1 MNLINVQIENRE
13 DLGLVVSSRV
23 IAQGLG
29 KRHDHVIRDL
39 ENILQNSETPNL
51 GSHLISSSYKVQGQ
65 KREYKEY
72 LLTKKGFT
80 LYMFNIQGYN
90 DFKSAYIDKFDEMT
104 EKLKSNAPQLS
115 LKNQIYLEI
124 IGAET
129 EAETAFAVRRLEHE
143 VIKPLENKVEHQKEV
158 IVHMTDEVK
167 LQTQR
172 QFLNEIIKM
181 RGNKDDLIRK
191 RWAVLYEFYEKSK
204 GMRLNARLEAHNA
217 MKPAKKVK
225 SKLQFVDEVLNDIPT
240 LYRIAVKTFEADFKD
255 KLQHYLSVL

>member
-1 MNLINVQIENRE
+1 MDLINVQIENRE

-23 IAQGLG
+23 IAEGLG
-29 KRHDHVIRDL
+29 KRHD
-39 ENILQNSETPNL
+39 NILRDIDNILLETSNL
-51 GSHLISSSYKVQGQ
+51 SSHLISSSYKVQGQ

-90 DFKSAYIDKFDEMT
+90 DFKSAYIDKFEEMA
-104 EKLKSNAPQLS
+104 EKLKSNTPQLS

-158 IVHMTDEVK
+158 IVYMTDDVK

-204 GMRLNARLEAHNA
+204 GMRLNARLEAYNA
-217 MKPAKKVK
+217 TNPAKKIK
-225 SKLQFVDEVLNDIPT
+225 SKLQFVDEVLRDIPT
-240 LYRIAVKTFEADFKD
+240 LYKITVKTFEADFKD

>member
-1 MNLINVQIENRE
+1 MDLINAQIENRE
-13 DLGLVVSSRV
+13 GLGLVVSSRV
-23 IAQGLG
+23 IAQGLD

-65 KREYKEY
+65 NREYKEY

-104 EKLKSNAPQLS
+104 EKLKSNTSQLS

-158 IVHMTDEVK
+158 LFI
-167 LQTQR
+167 
-172 QFLNEIIKM
+172 
-181 RGNKDDLIRK
+181 
-191 RWAVLYEFYEKSK
+191 
-204 GMRLNARLEAHNA
+204 
-217 MKPAKKVK
+217 
-225 SKLQFVDEVLNDIPT
+225 
-240 LYRIAVKTFEADFKD
+240 
-255 KLQHYLSVL
+255 

>member
-1 MNLINVQIENRE
+1 MPRLFKNINVMELINVQIENRE
-13 DLGLVVSSRV
+13 DLGLVVSSKV

-29 KRHDHVIRDL
+29 KQHSHVIRDIEKIVS
-39 ENILQNSETPNL
+39 ENPNL
-51 GSHLISSSYKVQGQ
+51 DAHLISSSYKVQGQ
-65 KREYKEY
+65 NKTYKEY

-90 DFKSAYIDKFDEMT
+90 DFKSAYIDKFEEMA

-172 QFLNEIIKM
+172 QFLNEIIK
-181 RGNKDDLIRK
+181 
-191 RWAVLYEFYEKSK
+191 
-204 GMRLNARLEAHNA
+204 NAWEQRR
-217 MKPAKKVK
+217 
-225 SKLQFVDEVLNDIPT
+225 FD
-240 LYRIAVKTFEADFKD
+240 
-255 KLQHYLSVL
+255 

>member
-1 MNLINVQIENRE
+1 MDLINVQIENRE

-29 KRHDHVIRDL
+29 KQHKHVL
-39 ENILQNSETPNL
+39 ESLDKIISESRNL
-51 GSHLISSSYKVQGQ
+51 GSHLISSSYKVEGQ
-65 KREYKEY
+65 NKTYKEY

-90 DFKSAYIDKFDEMT
+90 DFKEAYIDKFDEMT
-104 EKLKSNAPQLS
+104 EKLKLNTPQLS

-204 GMRLNARLEAHNA
+204 GMRLNARLEAYNA
-217 MKPAKKVK
+217 TNPSKKIK
-225 SKLQFVDEVLNDIPT
+225 SKLQFVDEVLRDIPT

>member
-1 MNLINVQIENRE
+1 MELINVQIENRE

-23 IAQGLG
+23 IAEGLG
-29 KRHDHVIRDL
+29 KRHADVL
-39 ENILQNSETPNL
+39 ESIDRILTNGDFRSL
-51 GSHLISSSYKVQGQ
+51 CISSSYADKKGEN
-65 KREYKEY
+65 RREY
-72 LLTKKGFT
+72 LLTKDGFT

-90 DFKSAYIDKFDEMT
+90 DFKLAYIRKFNEMAT
-104 EKLKSNAPQLS
+104 QLN

-124 IGAET
+124 IGAKTEVET
-129 EAETAFAVRRLEHE
+129 TLAIKRLEHE

-217 MKPAKKVK
+217 MKPTKKIK

>member
-1 MNLINVQIENRE
+1 MDLINVQIENRE

-23 IAQGLG
+23 IAEGLG
-29 KRHDHVIRDL
+29 KRHSDVLESIGKIL
-39 ENILQNSETPNL
+39 ENGDFRSLCIPTT
-51 GSHLISSSYKVQGQ
+51 YKVAGQ

-72 LLTKKGFT
+72 LLTKDGFT

-90 DFKSAYIDKFDEMT
+90 DFKLAYINKFNEM
-104 EKLKSNAPQLS
+104 AAQLN

-124 IGAET
+124 IGAKTEVET
-129 EAETAFAVRRLEHE
+129 TLAVRRLEHE
-143 VIKPLENKVEHQKEV
+143 VIKPLEDKVEHQKEV
-158 IVHMTDEVK
+158 IVYMTDDVK

-181 RGNKDDLIRK
+181 RGNKDGLIKK

-204 GMRLNARLEAHNA
+204 GMRLNARLEAYNA
-217 MKPAKKVK
+217 TNPSKKIK
-225 SKLQFVDEVLNDIPT
+225 SKLQFVDEVLRDIPT